1 MKNERLNFKNLE
13 NLQNDNVFVK
23 SELIDLAP
31 LTGLTTRK
39 GLEKALV
46 CEGQIVNIVSN
57 QYGHLP
63 NELFFAEI
71 ERKLNEQ
78 GVKFVKRS
86 INRDNR
92 SFAVDYILTD
102 ESFITKVKNNV
113 DKIVPMLRFVNSY
126 DGSCKTT
133 GTIALYRQVCTNGL
147 HVATTTDMGF
157 AVKHKGDIVNI
168 VLPEINIIAN
178 QFMSNEYYHLSKKFE
193 VMAEKTI
200 SDLSGFVKLVADTTK
215 IFKFESSE
223 KNPLPSLNARTV
235 IETVQKEASL
245 LGVQPNL
252 WLGYNAFNEILHT
265 KLKKNFEQQAN
276 IDTKI
281 FELVADMV

>member
-1 MKNERLNFKNLE
+1 MNHRLNLKNLE

-23 SELIDLAP
+23 SAIMDLST
-31 LTGLTTRK
+31 LTGLKTRK
-39 GLEKALV
+39 GLEQALV
-46 CEGQIVNIVSN
+46 CEGEIVNVVSN

-78 GVKFVKRS
+78 GVKYAKRS

-102 ESFITKVKNNV
+102 DNFVTKVKNGI

-133 GTIALYRQVCTNGL
+133 GHIALYRQVCTNGL
-147 HVATTTDMGF
+147 HVASKTDMGF
-157 AVKHKGDIVNI
+157 AVKHKGNIVEI
-168 VLPEINIIAN
+168 VLPEISIIAN
-178 QFMSNEYYHLSKKFE
+178 QFMSNEYYHLSRKFE

-200 SDLSGFVKLVADTTK
+200 TDLKGFVKLVADTTK

-223 KNPLPSLNARTV
+223 KNPEPSLNARTI
-235 IETVQKEASL
+235 IETVQKEAKL

-252 WLGYNAFNEILHT
+252 WLGYNAFNELLHT

-276 IDTKI
+276 IDSKI